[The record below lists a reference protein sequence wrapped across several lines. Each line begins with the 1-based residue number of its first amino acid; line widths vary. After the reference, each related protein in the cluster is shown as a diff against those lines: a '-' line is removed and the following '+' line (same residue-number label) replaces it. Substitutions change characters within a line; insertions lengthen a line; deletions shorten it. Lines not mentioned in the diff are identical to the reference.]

1 MALDSYDGLKAAI
14 ADHLDDD
21 GLSSQIEDFI
31 DLAEARH
38 KREIRIREMLTRA
51 SLTVDDRYVDFPTGY
66 LEGKTLRL
74 LTTPVTVL
82 TYRNLHEMNRVR
94 RETSG
99 KPLYF
104 TEHAQFE
111 FDVSPDTAYSG
122 EIIYFKSLTALSDE
136 NTSNAILIRAPDAY
150 LYAALLAS
158 APFLVNDERLKVWGE
173 LYLNAKDA
181 LNAVDNKRIGP
192 LIARAAGATP

>member
-21 GLSSQIEDFI
+21 GLSDQIEDFI

-66 LEGKTLRL
+66 LEAKTLRL
-74 LTTPVTVL
+74 LTSPVTVL
-82 TYRNLHEMNRVR
+82 TYMNLHEMNRVR
-94 RETSG
+94 RETTG
-99 KPLYF
+99 QPKYF

-111 FDVSPDTAYSG
+111 FDVSPDSSYSG
-122 EIIYFKSLTALSDE
+122 EVIYYRAQTALSDA
-136 NTSNAILIRAPDAY
+136 NTTNDILDRAPDVY

-158 APFLVNDERLKVWGE
+158 APFLVNDERLKTWGD
-173 LYLNAKDA
+173 LYIQARDSLNG
-181 LNAVDNKRIGP
+181 VDKRRTGP